1 MTKYL
6 MCILIIIGMTMAV
19 SCVVVSFIYGE
30 FVFAMIFIALLAFL
44 AREMHVE
51 TNRVSQFD

>member
-1 MTKYL
+1 

-30 FVFAMIFIALLAFL
+30 FVFAMIFMALLAFL